1 MVFIVGNITHTFHGI
16 KLQKT
21 LKFGYQNQLKMCDW
35 PIGDKLMEKYHDEEW
50 GVPVLNDKIHFEYM
64 ILDSFQAGLTWKTI
78 LHRRR
83 GFKKAFANFNYKKV
97 AAFTKKDVA
106 RLMKDDGIIKNR
118 LKIEAS
124 ITNAKLFMDIQKEFG
139 SFNRYIWQFV
149 GYKPIHNKH
158 KYSYEVPA
166 TSPESDAMAKDLKK
180 RGFKFCGSTICYAY
194 MQAAG
199 MVNDHL
205 VTCPRYSEL
214 NKTKK

>member
-1 MVFIVGNITHTFHGI
+1 
-16 KLQKT
+16 
-21 LKFGYQNQLKMCDW
+21 MCNW
-35 PIGDKLMEKYHDEEW
+35 PGDDKLMIKYHDEEW
-50 GVPVLNDKIHFEYM
+50 GVPVTDDKKHFEFI
-64 ILDSFQAGLTWKTI
+64 ILDSFQAGLSWKTI
-78 LHRRR
+78 LHRRK
-83 GFKKAFANFNYKKV
+83 GFKKAFEGFNYKKV
-97 AAFTKKDVA
+97 AAFSKKDVA

-124 ITNAKLFMDIQKEFG
+124 ISNAKAFMEVQKEFG
-139 SFNRYIWQFV
+139 SFTRYIWQFV
-149 GYKPIHNKH
+149 NYKVIHNKQ
-158 KYSYEVPA
+158 KLLYDLPA

>member
-1 MVFIVGNITHTFHGI
+1 
-16 KLQKT
+16 
-21 LKFGYQNQLKMCDW
+21 MCDW
-35 PIGDKLMEKYHDEEW
+35 PVGDKLMQQYHDEEW
-50 GVPVLNDKIHFEYM
+50 GVPVLNDKVHFEYM
-64 ILDSFQAGLTWKTI
+64 LLDSFQAGLTWKTI
-78 LHRRR
+78 LHRRK

-106 RLMKDDGIIKNR
+106 RLMKDDSIIKNKQ
-118 LKIEAS
+118 KIEAAIS
-124 ITNAKLFMDIQKEFG
+124 NAKLFMDVQKEFG

-149 GYKPIHNKH
+149 GYKPIHNKF
-158 KYSYEVPA
+158 KQSYEVPA

-205 VTCPRYSEL
+205 MGCPRYSEL
-214 NKTKK
+214 SKTKK

>member
-1 MVFIVGNITHTFHGI
+1 
-16 KLQKT
+16 
-21 LKFGYQNQLKMCDW
+21 
-35 PIGDKLMEKYHDEEW
+35 
-50 GVPVLNDKIHFEYM
+50 M
-64 ILDSFQAGLTWKTI
+64 ILDSFQAGLSWKTI
-78 LHRRR
+78 LHRRK

-118 LKIEAS
+118 QKIEAS
-124 ITNAKLFMDIQKEFG
+124 VNNAKLFMDVQKEFG

-149 GYKPIHNKH
+149 GYKPIHNKFKH
-158 KYSYEVPA
+158 SYEVPA

-205 VTCPRYSEL
+205 IHCPKYSEL
-214 NKTKK
+214 SKPKK

>member
-1 MVFIVGNITHTFHGI
+1 
-16 KLQKT
+16 
-21 LKFGYQNQLKMCDW
+21 MCDW

-50 GVPVLNDKIHFEYM
+50 GVPVLNDKVHFEYM
-64 ILDSFQAGLTWKTI
+64 ILDSFQAGLSWKTI
-78 LHRRR
+78 LHRRK

-118 LKIEAS
+118 QKIES
-124 ITNAKLFMDIQKEFG
+124 SVTNAKLFMDVQKEFG

-149 GYKPIHNKH
+149 GYKPIQNKH
-158 KYSYEVPA
+158 KHSYEVPA
-166 TSPESDAMAKDLKK
+166 TSSESDAMAKDLKK

-205 VTCPRYSEL
+205 VSCPKYSEL

>member
-1 MVFIVGNITHTFHGI
+1 LAT
-16 KLQKT
+16 KDPD
-21 LKFGYQNQLKMCDW
+21 KMCDW
-35 PIGDKLMEKYHDEEW
+35 PGDDKLMQQYHDEEW

-64 ILDSFQAGLTWKTI
+64 VLDSFQAGLSWKTI
-78 LHRRR
+78 LHRRK

-97 AAFTKKDVA
+97 AAFTKRDIA

-118 LKIEAS
+118 QKIEACVS
-124 ITNAKLFMDIQKEFG
+124 NAALFMDIQKEFG

-149 GYKPIHNKH
+149 GYKPIHHKFKH
-158 KYSYEVPA
+158 SYEIPA

-205 VTCPRYSEL
+205 MNCPRYSEL
-214 NKTKK
+214 SKTKK